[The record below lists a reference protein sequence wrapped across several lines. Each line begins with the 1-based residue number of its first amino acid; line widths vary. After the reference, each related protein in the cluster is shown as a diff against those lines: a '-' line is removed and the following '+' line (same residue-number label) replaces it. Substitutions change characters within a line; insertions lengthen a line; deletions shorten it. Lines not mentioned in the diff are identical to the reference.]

1 MINCAKEKD
10 RMSQNYSQE
19 QYNKDFKDDKKK
31 YTAALEHALGIRKFE
46 IELYWKRATYF
57 WAFIGA
63 TLAGYG
69 AIQASSI
76 ETKNELSVI
85 LACLGIVFSFGWFCV
100 NKGSKKWHEN
110 WENHVDLLED
120 DVTGPLYKVVLGRH
134 KPKGIKESIY
144 RLITGPYE
152 FSVSKI
158 NQMISLYVTFLWIF
172 LLYKTLPGF
181 RLEGT
186 INWEYV
192 VVIGL
197 SFLTCIGFLFLG
209 KASLDP
215 HRFLAHK
222 RKSYIDKSA

>member
-1 MINCAKEKD
+1 MKENEHKNQFGIEPGNKEKV
-10 RMSQNYSQE
+10 E
-19 QYNKDFKDDKKK
+19 K
-31 YTAALEHALGIRKFE
+31 ALDHALDIRKFE
-46 IELYWKRATYF
+46 IELYWKRAMYF

-69 AIQASSI
+69 AVQASSI
-76 ETKNELSVI
+76 ETKNDLSVI

-100 NKGSKKWHEN
+100 NKGSKKWQEN
-110 WENHVDLLED
+110 WENHVDLLKD
-120 DVTGPLYKVVLGRH
+120 DVTGPLYKVVLGRP
-134 KPKGIKESIY
+134 KPKGIKPWIS
-144 RLITGPYE
+144 RLITGPYG

-172 LLYKTLPGF
+172 LLYKSLPEF

-197 SFLTCIGFLFLG
+197 TVLTCIGFLILG
-209 KASLDP
+209 KTSVGS
-215 HRFLAHK
+215 HKYLAHK
-222 RKSYIDKSA
+222 RETNIDKSA